1 MKSECQS
8 RNVLIIYHRADYDG
22 LFSGNIARKFYI
34 ESGYKVDTK
43 GYNYGDQVP
52 EFNEILKT
60 YSEVC
65 ILDVSFDPD
74 IMKTLYKSGK
84 VYWIDHHI
92 GTMRVS
98 EEAGYSEMLG
108 ERTTLKI
115 GAVEVAW
122 NYFFRGMKTP
132 HLIELISAYDVW
144 DHDRFVWDLETTPL
158 QYALRAKYS
167 LNLEKIWRDWDLL
180 LEDPCEEIIL
190 CDELITSGQAI
201 LKYLKNVWKSWCG
214 NYAFDVLVAGK
225 YKAICMLSAQGG
237 SLQFESELTPENGYD
252 LQVVVNRKGPDLY
265 NVGIYKISD
274 DCNDFDCAKYASE
287 VYKTG
292 NGHKSAAGFTLNLE
306 QFTKLIRDQV
316 L

>member
-1 MKSECQS
+1 MKSKCQS
-8 RNVLIIYHRADYDG
+8 KNVLIIYHRADYDG

-34 ESGYKVDTK
+34 ESEYEVDLK

-52 EFNEILKT
+52 DFDEILKNYT
-60 YSEVC
+60 EVC
-65 ILDVSFDPD
+65 ILDVSFDAP
-74 IMKTLYKSGK
+74 IMKTLHESGK

-92 GTMRVS
+92 GTTRLS
-98 EEAGYSEMLG
+98 EESGYSEMLG
-108 ERTTLKI
+108 ERTDLKI

-122 NYFFRGMKTP
+122 DYFFKGMEKP
-132 HLIELISAYDVW
+132 HIIELISAYDVW
-144 DHDRFVWDLETTPL
+144 DHDRFVWDLETAPL
-158 QYALRAKYS
+158 QYALRAEY
-167 LNLEKIWRDWDLL
+167 NLSIEKLWRHWDRLL
-180 LEDPCEEIIL
+180 YDLDYLETAL
-190 CDELITSGQAI
+190 QSGRF
-201 LKYLKNVWKSWCG
+201 LTKYLNNVWKSWCG

-252 LQVVVNRKGPDLY
+252 LQLVVNRKGPDLY
-265 NVGIYKISD
+265 NVGIYKKSD
-274 DCNDFDCAKYASE
+274 DCNDFDCAKFASE

-306 QFTKLIRDQV
+306 QFTRLIKDQV